1 MKSAPLQNK
10 PERKKNKQMDYRKE
24 FDRMM
29 QTQTSIALATAVNG
43 APNVRIVNFYYDA
56 ELKTLY
62 FSTFSDNLKVLELQ
76 KNPHNAFTTIAEKGE
91 EHVRVK
97 DGTARISSVEIENIK
112 NRFLT
117 KLPDYIMSIPDVLPA
132 LILFE
137 VTFEQA
143 EVVLDFEHLD
153 TVRL

>member
-1 MKSAPLQNK
+1 
-10 PERKKNKQMDYRKE
+10 MDYRQE
-24 FDRMM
+24 FERMM
-29 QTQTSIALATAVNG
+29 QTQTSIALATAADG

-56 ELKTLY
+56 ELRTLY

-76 KNPHNAFTTIAEKGE
+76 KNPHIAFTTIAVKGE

-97 DGTARISSVEIENIK
+97 AATSRISSVEIENIK
-112 NRFLT
+112 EKFLA
-117 KLPDYIMSIPDVLPA
+117 KLPEYIMSIPDVLPA

-143 EVVLDFEHLD
+143 DVVIDFEHMD
-153 TVRL
+153 TIRL

>member
-1 MKSAPLQNK
+1 
-10 PERKKNKQMDYRKE
+10 MDYRKE

-29 QTQTSIALATAVNG
+29 QTQASIALATAANG
-43 APNVRIVNFYYDA
+43 VPNVRIVNFYYDA

-62 FSTFSDNLKVLELQ
+62 FSTFSDNLKVAELQ
-76 KNPHNAFTTIAEKGE
+76 KNPHIAFTTIAVKGE

-97 DGTARISSVEIENIK
+97 EGTARVSSVKIENIK
-112 NRFLT
+112 DKFLA
-117 KLPDYIMSIPDVLPA
+117 KLPEYIMSIPDVLPA

-137 VTFEQA
+137 ATFEQA
-143 EVVLDFEHLD
+143 DVVIDFEHMD

>member
-1 MKSAPLQNK
+1 
-10 PERKKNKQMDYRKE
+10 MDYRQE
-24 FDRMM
+24 FERMM
-29 QTQTSIALATAVNG
+29 QTQTSIALATAADG

-62 FSTFSDNLKVLELQ
+62 FSTFSDNLKVTEFQ
-76 KNPHNAFTTIAEKGE
+76 KNPRVAFTTIAVKGE

-97 DGTARISSVEIENIK
+97 EGTARISSVEIETIK
-112 NRFLT
+112 NKFLA

-143 EVVLDFEHLD
+143 EVVLDFKHME
-153 TVRL
+153 TIKI